1 MRIEENAGAA
11 AAIEDAL
18 LRSLRETLPQATNA
32 AVTFVC
38 HNDAGELMGGVSGHS
53 SYGWLLVKTLWVADS
68 HRCCG
73 VGSCLLAVVE
83 ERGREI
89 GCHSAW
95 LDTSNPDAERFYLSH
110 GYRSFAVLSNTVEQF
125 PPTHRRVFM
134 KKALAS

>member
-11 AAIEDAL
+11 AMIEAAL
-18 LRSLRETLPQATNA
+18 LRSLRETLPQARNT

-38 HNDAGELMGGVSGHS
+38 HTDTGELMGGVSGSS

-68 HRCCG
+68 YRCRG
-73 VGSCLLAVVE
+73 VGGRLLAVVE
-83 ERGREI
+83 GKGRDV

-110 GYRSFAVLSNTVEQF
+110 GYRSFAVLSNTAEQF
-125 PPTHRRVFM
+125 PSTHRRVFM
-134 KKALAS
+134 KKALRP